1 MAEGY
6 KSYRIRT
13 KVGQDAP
20 NVVNVHLDQTYDE
33 FQILSLKID
42 QQNSYNLY
50 QSDKGIIVGRVLAN
64 GGVGVSNAKISI
76 FVETDDTMGLDKHI
90 LYPYS
95 SVNDINNDRVRYN
108 LLPDYVDED
117 CHQNVGT
124 FPNKRFVLDNDD
136 VIEVFDRFWKYTT
149 VTNTAGDYMLYG
161 IPAGN
166 QTLHMDVDLSDIGL
180 LSQRPRDMIYKGYN
194 INQFESPNKFKEDT
208 NLNSL
213 AQIKSQDVGVF
224 VYPFWGDSTDNPDN
238 IAVTRCDIQVD
249 YKFEPTCIFIG
260 SIITDTGSNAIG
272 KNCAGTDNVGK
283 MSDLVAGEG
292 SIEMIRKTIDN
303 KVEEF
308 QIKGNRVI
316 DGDGVWCYQIPM
328 NLDYV
333 MTDEFGNLVPTD
345 NPDKG
350 IPTRTRVRFRISLD
364 DAPSDNTARKRCKY
378 LVPNNPRIDSERFPV
393 FTADEAHEP
402 DYEFGTNTREESYC
416 DLFWNK
422 VYTVKNY
429 IPRIQKNTKITNRK
443 HTGIKLINHYGDNN
457 PMPYNNLSIKLSFTY
472 RFICVLTKIFIKL
485 VGFLNNIITLLGM
498 IPCQLAEFFRSIA
511 GFFNFKVLGWRPL
524 RPVAKLFEKIAAIFD
539 LMTPSCIAIS
549 SEFCSGDVTH
559 AYTFYPGCGMFLGL
573 TFGLL
578 KCVWNKTKENHN
590 KHMIN
595 GEVNEEDRTT
605 AINKSVELY
614 NCVESQL
621 AEDNDA
627 TSFNFQND
635 WINGTLYSPLWFR
648 KITPKRSFLFGL
660 FKRRA
665 KDEWCSADHV
675 YNGLVR
681 IFHPCAVKRT
691 QVSNDRYTNY
701 DGENI
706 TPIYMQNGDCTNKCH
721 ERKTI
726 VGLNT
731 GLIRT
736 RQTMLGQTVYYYKPI
751 EYDSSLKEIKL
762 LFASDIVLLGSLN
775 DCDLNGVP
783 QFFKS
788 LESTTYKLPPNMLF
802 TDNVIEQH
810 INEDGTLSNDF
821 DQISTSEM
829 TGNDWGNSNDDMCG
843 KPDGGLFY
851 SIGCSTIEMQQK
863 SCINL
868 SRICEFGV
876 ALDETKQIPNYTA
889 LKSSDNAYDTLVP
902 DGFISRD
909 ELYNDDERSMF
920 ATMNGNELRTKL
932 NTENGLKEYDFRH
945 IYVNNFDNSLK
956 ELMTN
961 RQKRCGGYTYSG
973 NYNLEEF
980 SKGYYDFRMGRN
992 PYFYDSGDNTLPRY
1006 ENSFYFYFG
1015 LKVGKT
1021 AIDKFNSQFFAE
1033 CYNPEDAIS
1042 PIGIQS
1048 KGNSWCSNNCT
1059 NNGDGYVAFD
1069 LSNISLSCDILL
1081 QNNNETNIEYN
1092 FKDISDEKFYVGSNV
1107 SSDIKT
1113 KLEDD
1118 GYVLKTSDEG
1128 DTWILNGSYT
1138 ITITDNDGEIIT
1150 GDLNL
1155 NPSYLKYNVD
1165 YANFKTADNI
1175 LTQTKTRE
1183 QIGAD
1188 TTGLTDDSR
1197 TIGGT
1202 ILVSNIKDGQTY
1214 NDIDDFILSITST
1227 SSEGV
1232 KYGLFIKKDGTDI
1245 TDYTIYTVGIKLLKR
1260 NSGSYL
1266 FGVPKADETY
1276 TITVREVCSGGCETD
1291 NVFTQKV
1298 KIKDA
1303 TPYKLY
1309 INDDIDYDVI
1319 SDWGSGWK
1327 LNSETAALNNGTFSD
1342 NWLNMSDKSKYK
1354 WENLIVYK
1362 KEIDKINL
1370 ALKQSNLSALPS
1382 GQTAYKQQD
1391 GTKSPLYVIIE
1402 NYTENTN
1409 IDEDLRD
1416 IIKNSLNT
1424 INEIEDNFISAMKE
1438 AFQLNCPNE
1447 SKTITFR
1454 ATTDDMPV
1462 MFKIAYRS
1470 EIAVQDEDRNTLEKN
1485 SMSFTKDSDRVEDI
1499 RIPTISSVN
1508 SERFGNSGNKLPGH
1522 NDLCYASDNLYNGSN
1537 KIKEPY
1543 FVSVINSHEVNGS
1556 GEPNGETIPVK
1567 VTNSP
1572 VYKEFFGF
1580 HIIDKILNINYIAW
1594 ATMIGIPYYKPASSK
1609 NGKTVTMN
1617 GLFASKILN
1626 GNAQRN
1632 GDISLF
1638 ETAKIGMFDMLI
1650 ATKDGED
1657 DIPTDRCVV
1666 GATYNDTLINTLPVL
1681 KDYLSFQNYSVNKLF
1696 NNDYTDTDGKV
1707 SQYVPLLPATVNM
1720 ELTDYNNCSLTDEI
1734 YGGMVI
1740 KLSSDS
1746 VNNCRDR
1753 KNSIFNV
1760 EVENG
1765 PGDSVTFFAFDFNTT
1780 NDYPLNYVDDNKL
1793 DYAKDDSVTFNT
1805 GAKYIFGYLTTR
1817 SMFESKKTS
1826 KLTSSSIDDYGNET
1840 TGLVGYGTTG
1850 VFDLTTAA
1858 EQEYYIVAVTENN
1871 CRVISPVYD
1880 YVDVYG
1886 GLLVGIVKT
1895 KTEDSSS
1902 GGDESND
1909 TEEEGDDKGGD
1920 TPTPTVTYKDIEEY
1934 AVGFYVSNAKDV
1946 YYLNNFSYTLN
1957 GLCQIDDLHK
1967 VEYEGDVYAQS
1978 DSDNVIA
1985 LYTGITE
1992 TMYELIKGYMNNP
2005 LSKGILTRATTITV
2019 TDKSGL
2025 KHICCINTGD
2035 ISMDEWYAVVYRP
2048 DGGYWPAS
2056 SDTSTTP
2063 KQYDTSDK
2071 TIYLSRNDVS
2081 SYDICDNFGEPE
2093 PTDEMAEEG
2102 YTFLGWYDATDES
2115 KTTIPCGTII
2125 TNNESKIFIAKWL
2138 TLTTII
2144 WLADEDNQ
2152 GHFSDG
2158 TTSYTQDLTDTE
2170 IGVAQSCPMGE
2181 PTNDQSWIFDGWE
2194 CVSNCDDVTIE
2205 DNKVTTEHTTT
2216 VRAKWKKAWVVRWI
2230 DDGDE
2235 SESETVNVTFKV
2247 STNNGKWSDNTTSDY
2262 VMEVEKNSS
2271 VTCDKIAISQ
2281 RPLLYGF
2288 VGWNTDSTA
2297 STGDKTISVG
2307 TSDITVYAIYKTK
2320 DCQIS
2325 IEDVSTGSDNITLN
2339 IESES
2344 QAGGTHWEWISFTGT
2359 CTQNMTSGTGTLEC
2373 NGITS
2378 SSILKLYV
2386 ADSIFYQLNGN
2397 SYYAEVFKNNAW
2409 HIEEIN
2415 AMLQDYNICY
2425 TDSSSEDDV
2434 YVLESQ
2440 NSSNS
2445 LVIPVDAGTTSLS
2458 AYISTK
2464 NGEYYDDLTFDSSV
2478 TWIQPSGI
2486 VTNPSGNIAII
2497 GATIEAL
2504 SDDDVKDNKSRST
2517 TITVKQNGGKTA
2529 DLEIIQRLSTNKI
2542 KIKIILKNDDTVQV
2556 NFSTLGIKMSNGRSF
2571 DFSCPYSVA
2580 AGSQTDAFEI
2590 EISDYFSGKAISD
2603 TLPIYGEVNSGVLS
2617 PYYASTPVSI
2627 IAAGSTYTITYKRT

>member
-1 MAEGY
+1 M
-6 KSYRIRT
+6 
-13 KVGQDAP
+13 
-20 NVVNVHLDQTYDE
+20 
-33 FQILSLKID
+33 
-42 QQNSYNLY
+42 
-50 QSDKGIIVGRVLAN
+50 
-64 GGVGVSNAKISI
+64 
-76 FVETDDTMGLDKHI
+76 
-90 LYPYS
+90 
-95 SVNDINNDRVRYN
+95 
-108 LLPDYVDED
+108 
-117 CHQNVGT
+117 
-124 FPNKRFVLDNDD
+124 
-136 VIEVFDRFWKYTT
+136 
-149 VTNTAGDYMLYG
+149 
-161 IPAGN
+161 
-166 QTLHMDVDLSDIGL
+166 
-180 LSQRPRDMIYKGYN
+180 
-194 INQFESPNKFKEDT
+194 
-208 NLNSL
+208 
-213 AQIKSQDVGVF
+213 
-224 VYPFWGDSTDNPDN
+224 
-238 IAVTRCDIQVD
+238 
-249 YKFEPTCIFIG
+249 
-260 SIITDTGSNAIG
+260 
-272 KNCAGTDNVGK
+272 
-283 MSDLVAGEG
+283 
-292 SIEMIRKTIDN
+292 
-303 KVEEF
+303 
-308 QIKGNRVI
+308 
-316 DGDGVWCYQIPM
+316 
-328 NLDYV
+328 
-333 MTDEFGNLVPTD
+333 
-345 NPDKG
+345 
-350 IPTRTRVRFRISLD
+350 
-364 DAPSDNTARKRCKY
+364 
-378 LVPNNPRIDSERFPV
+378 
-393 FTADEAHEP
+393 
-402 DYEFGTNTREESYC
+402 
-416 DLFWNK
+416 
-422 VYTVKNY
+422 
-429 IPRIQKNTKITNRK
+429 
-443 HTGIKLINHYGDNN
+443 
-457 PMPYNNLSIKLSFTY
+457 
-472 RFICVLTKIFIKL
+472 
-485 VGFLNNIITLLGM
+485 
-498 IPCQLAEFFRSIA
+498 
-511 GFFNFKVLGWRPL
+511 
-524 RPVAKLFEKIAAIFD
+524 
-539 LMTPSCIAIS
+539 
-549 SEFCSGDVTH
+549 
-559 AYTFYPGCGMFLGL
+559 
-573 TFGLL
+573 
-578 KCVWNKTKENHN
+578 
-590 KHMIN
+590 
-595 GEVNEEDRTT
+595 
-605 AINKSVELY
+605 
-614 NCVESQL
+614 ESQL

-706 TPIYMQNGDCTNKCH
+706 TPIYMQNGDCSNNCH

-843 KPDGGLFY
+843 EPDGGLFY
-851 SIGCSTIEMQQK
+851 SIGCSTIETQQK

-992 PYFYDSGDNTLPRY
+992 PYFYDSGDNTFPRY

-1069 LSNISLSCDILL
+1069 LSNISLPCDILL
-1081 QNNNETNIEYN
+1081 QNNNETDIEYN

-1155 NPSYLKYNVD
+1155 NPLYLKYNVD

-1175 LTQTKTRE
+1175 LIQTKTRE

-1202 ILVSNIKDGQTY
+1202 ILVSNIKDGQTD

-1245 TDYTIYTVGIKLLKR
+1245 TDYTIHTVGIKYTVGIKLLKR

-1276 TITVREVCSGGCETD
+1276 TITVREVCSGECGTD

-1319 SDWGSGWK
+1319 SDWGTGWQ
-1327 LNSETAALNNGTFSD
+1327 LNSTSSIVKGGTFSD
-1342 NWLNMSDKSKYK
+1342 KWLNMSDFSNYK
-1354 WENLIVYK
+1354 WNNLLTYK
-1362 KEIDKINL
+1362 KRLTIINK
-1370 ALKQSNLSALPS
+1370 ALKQA
-1382 GQTAYKQQD
+1382 G
-1391 GTKSPLYVIIE
+1391 KSTITVSDTNNIYYDETNNIKSVLYTTIE
-1402 NYTENTN
+1402 NYVNDST
-1409 IDEDLRD
+1409 IDKDLRET
-1416 IIKNSLNT
+1416 IKNALA
-1424 INEIEDNFISAMKE
+1424 EIVSIETEFISNMK
-1438 AFQLNCPNE
+1438 ATFQLNCPDE

-1470 EIAVQDEDRNTLEKN
+1470 EIAVEDSNYNTLEKN
-1485 SMSFTKDSDRVEDI
+1485 SITYVTDTDRVEDI
-1499 RIPTISSVN
+1499 MIPTLTSVD
-1508 SERFGNSGNKLPGH
+1508 SERFGNTDTVSGHTN
-1522 NDLCYASDNLYNGSN
+1522 LCYATDNSYSGSDKKKYL
-1537 KIKEPY
+1537 Y
-1543 FVSVINSHEVNGS
+1543 FVSVINSSSVNAS
-1556 GEPNGETIPVK
+1556 KEPNGETIPVK

-1580 HIIDKILNINYIAW
+1580 HIIDKMLNINYIAW

-1765 PGDSVTFFAFDFNTT
+1765 PGDGVTFFAFDFNTT

-1886 GLLVGIVKT
+1886 GLLVGIVKR

-1902 GGDESND
+1902 VGDESND
-1909 TEEEGDDKGGD
+1909 GGGD

-1934 AVGFYVSNAKDV
+1934 VVGFYVSNAKDV

-1992 TMYELIKGYMNNP
+1992 AMYELIKGYMNNP

-2115 KTTIPCGTII
+2115 KTIIPCGTII

-2194 CVSNCDDVTIE
+2194 CVSDCDDVTIE

-2281 RPLLYGF
+2281 QPLLYGF

-2320 DCQIS
+2320 GCQIS

-2344 QAGGTHWEWISFTGT
+2344 QAGGTHWEWTGFTGT

-2378 SSILKLYV
+2378 SSILTLYV

-2617 PYYASTPVSI
+2617 PYYASTPISI